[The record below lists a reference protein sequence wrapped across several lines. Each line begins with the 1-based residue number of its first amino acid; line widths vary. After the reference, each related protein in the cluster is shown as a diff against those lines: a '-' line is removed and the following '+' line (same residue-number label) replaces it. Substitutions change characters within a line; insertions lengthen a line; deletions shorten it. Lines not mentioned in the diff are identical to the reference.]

1 MITPRNHVHISVP
14 FLVLHLFDTHS
25 PNAIAPPALSIRVII
40 LPISPHT
47 IISQPVSSSIITS
60 VIEPLKFHR
69 MSAGFTSISPT
80 IDARNSASR
89 ILLVVKMYTIR
100 NTAGIHDTIVGFSGS
115 TGGSSAAAANEAA
128 TTASAMIIVRGP

>member
-1 MITPRNHVHISVP
+1 
-14 FLVLHLFDTHS
+14 
-25 PNAIAPPALSIRVII
+25 
-40 LPISPHT
+40 
-47 IISQPVSSSIITS
+47 
-60 VIEPLKFHR
+60 
-69 MSAGFTSISPT
+69 MSAGFTSISHT

-89 ILLVVKMYTIR
+89 ILLVVNIYTIR

>member
-1 MITPRNHVHISVP
+1 MNIITPNTQDHISED
-14 FLVLHLFDTHS
+14 FLVFALVAAHS
-25 PNAIAPPALSIRVII
+25 ANAKAPPALSISVIM

-89 ILLVVKMYTIR
+89 ILLVVNMYTIR

-128 TTASAMIIVRGP
+128 TTYIFQTR